1 MTDVEGTGRGVLVY
15 GSLLDPAE
23 LEATLSPGTVA
34 EAIPVTVEGY
44 RRSFNKVSAHRE
56 GENGE
61 TAICNAEPDPDA
73 RLNAVLVPD
82 VPDAEYERY
91 REREYRY
98 EMVEVPTADISAYEG
113 HDEERVAALDERLIA
128 TSEGGLADPEPI
140 PYYVAMCVD
149 GAREWGEKFLAD
161 FVVTTE
167 RV

>member
-1 MTDVEGTGRGVLVY
+1 VTGRGVLVY

-23 LEATLSPGTVA
+23 LEATLSPA
-34 EAIPVTVEGY
+34 TVERAFPVEVHGY

-56 GENGE
+56 GEHGE
-61 TAICNAEPDPDA
+61 QAICNTEPDPDA
-73 RLNAVLVPD
+73 WLNAVLVPD
-82 VPDAEYERY
+82 VPADEYELY

-98 EMVEVPTADISAYEG
+98 EMVNVPATDLVAYDGEK
-113 HDEERVAALDERLIA
+113 ETTVAALDERLIA
-128 TSEGGLADPEPI
+128 TSEGGLDDPEPI

-149 GAREWGEKFLAD
+149 GARSWGEKFLAD

>member
-1 MTDVEGTGRGVLVY
+1 MTSRGVLVY
-15 GSLLDPAE
+15 GSLLDPEE
-23 LEATLSPGTVA
+23 LKATLSPETVA
-34 EAIPVTVEGY
+34 EAIPVAVEGY

-61 TAICNAEPDPDA
+61 KAICNVEPDPDA

-82 VPDAEYERY
+82 VPDDEYERY

-98 EMVEVPTADISAYEG
+98 EMVDVPATRVSTYEG
-113 HDEERVAALDERLIA
+113 YNGGQVKALDERLIA
-128 TSEGGLADPEPI
+128 TSEGGLTDPEPI

>member
-1 MTDVEGTGRGVLVY
+1 VTGRGVLVY

-23 LEATLSPGTVA
+23 LEATLSP
-34 EAIPVTVEGY
+34 ETVERAFPVEVHGY

-61 TAICNAEPDPDA
+61 QAICNTEPDADA
-73 RLNAVLVPD
+73 WLNAVLVPD
-82 VPDAEYERY
+82 VPDDEYELY

-98 EMVEVPTADISAYEG
+98 EMVDVPATETISYESKNEG
-113 HDEERVAALDERLIA
+113 AVATLDERLIA
-128 TSEGGLADPEPI
+128 TSEGGLDDPEPI

-149 GAREWGEKFLAD
+149 GAREWGTKFLAD
-161 FVVTTE
+161 FVVTTD